1 MSVRLGSVQLKIM
14 RVLWIRGEVSAREI
28 TDELCESQEIA
39 HSTVQTLL
47 RKLEAKGAVAHE
59 RRERTFYFR
68 PLIAENQ
75 VSRSAAHDLLSR
87 VFQGSVVGLV
97 ANLLDHEE
105 VSKEELARLRKL
117 IDEKT
122 DEGDR
127 P

>member
-1 MSVRLGSVQLKIM
+1 MSIRLGSVQLRIM
-14 RVLWIRGEVSAREI
+14 RVLWAKGEATAREI
-28 TDELCESQEIA
+28 TEELAQSETIA

-47 RKLEAKGAVAHE
+47 RKLETKGAVEHV
-59 RRERTFYFR
+59 RRDRTFYFR
-68 PLIAENQ
+68 PLIVEHQ

-105 VSKEELARLRKL
+105 VSPEELARLRAL

-122 DEGDR
+122 GEPR
-127 P
+127 